1 MSREAELE
9 RAVDAFIEGRS
20 DYAHFCQVVE
30 QQLARHPEYV
40 VPALERIAALKKSGR
55 ISPALHALISHQLD
69 RSSKGDITVSLD
81 VPDTSP
87 GGSRESAE
95 ATDTTEATEATGG
108 EAPPVLTNRS
118 TGPATPPGSSASKT
132 PRHTATRASP
142 ASAASP
148 PTTGTVL
155 AGRYRLEAMLGRGGM
170 SVVYRA
176 IDLRRHGPA
185 DEAARVAIKLLDPGH
200 AGEEH
205 RRALEREAWLLA
217 ELSHPG
223 IVRMLDFDRDGEHAF
238 VVMELLSG
246 ERLRSRLV
254 RSHPEPLP
262 ADEAM
267 RVIRELAQALAYLHE
282 RKLVHRD
289 VKPSNVFVTQ
299 GGEVRL
305 LDFGLAAPA
314 GEAGL
319 LEEAAPR
326 AWTPLYA
333 SPEMLAGLDADPRDD
348 VYSLGCVIY
357 EILAGRHPW
366 GSLPGDQASRRK
378 LRARRPA
385 GMSRSRWQVLRK
397 ALAFRAVARQAHAGE
412 FLADFFPPAR
422 PRRVMPWVAAAFLAG
437 IIAGVALRGLETD
450 AWIERLAPLIPAIA
464 PRPAV
469 QPTEMP
475 PAAIPLA
482 EIPPAEI
489 PPAETPPAETPPAEG
504 DADAPATSSGS
515 AAGPREAPGQAP
527 DEMPDSAQESGPGDV
542 GADAP
547 DEPPAEDAPG
557 PMPEQDSAAAN
568 QPATMPMAFAS
579 GRLRIG
585 EGNGAVRVELRRQ
598 AASAGTFGVLWRTV
612 DGSARNGVDFVGQS
626 SWQQATASADESSLV
641 LFIPIVDDSVPGPDR
656 DFLVELRQLP
666 GGPPVGTPD
675 RLEVT
680 ILDDD

>member
-1 MSREAELE
+1 MSKEAELE

-20 DYAHFCQVVE
+20 DYAQFCRVVE

-40 VPALERIAALKKSGR
+40 VRALERIALLKKSGH

-81 VPDTSP
+81 VPETSP
-87 GGSRESAE
+87 GESPESAE
-95 ATDTTEATEATGG
+95 ASVDA
-108 EAPPVLTNRS
+108 APPVLTNRS
-118 TGPATPPGSSASKT
+118 TGPAAPPGPSASKT
-132 PRHTATRASP
+132 SPPTSP
-142 ASAASP
+142 ASAATP

-170 SVVYRA
+170 SAVYRA
-176 IDLRRHGPA
+176 IDLRRHGPV
-185 DEAARVAIKLLDPGH
+185 DEAARVAIKLLDPEH
-200 AGEEH
+200 AGKEY

-238 VVMELLSG
+238 MVMELLSG

-267 RVIRELAQALAYLHE
+267 RVIRELAQVLAYLHE

-319 LEEAAPR
+319 LEDVAPR

-348 VYSLGCVIY
+348 VYSLGCVAY

-366 GSLPGDQASRRK
+366 GSLPGDQAARRK

-385 GMSRSRWQVLRK
+385 GISRSRWQVLRK
-397 ALAFRAVARQAHAGE
+397 ALAFRAVARQADAGE

-437 IIAGVALRGLETD
+437 IIAGLALTTLETD
-450 AWIERLAPLIPAIA
+450 AWIERLAPLIPGVVA
-464 PRPAV
+464 P
-469 QPTEMP
+469 P
-475 PAAIPLA
+475 PAL
-482 EIPPAEI
+482 PPAHVLPSELLHERDGA
-489 PPAETPPAETPPAEG
+489 PVPVAADQPVAESSEARGKQEPASQEPEPDLETESEPEPEPESEPEPEPEPAG
-504 DADAPATSSGS
+504 
-515 AAGPREAPGQAP
+515 
-527 DEMPDSAQESGPGDV
+527 MAQSRT
-542 GADAP
+542 
-547 DEPPAEDAPG
+547 
-557 PMPEQDSAAAN
+557 AAA
-568 QPATMPMAFAS
+568 AMAFPS
-579 GRLRIG
+579 SRLRIK
-585 EGNGAVRVELRRQ
+585 EGDDALRLELRRP
-598 AASAGTFGVLWRTV
+598 AGYAGVLSVQWRTV
-612 DGSARNGVDFVGQS
+612 DGSARDGVDFVGNP
-626 SWQQATASADESSLV
+626 SWQQAMSASDARSLV
-641 LFIPIVDDSVPGPDR
+641 LFIPIVDDSVPNPDR
-656 DFLVELRQLP
+656 DFAVELRQLP
-666 GGPPVGTPD
+666 GGPPVAAPD
-675 RLEVT
+675 RVEVT